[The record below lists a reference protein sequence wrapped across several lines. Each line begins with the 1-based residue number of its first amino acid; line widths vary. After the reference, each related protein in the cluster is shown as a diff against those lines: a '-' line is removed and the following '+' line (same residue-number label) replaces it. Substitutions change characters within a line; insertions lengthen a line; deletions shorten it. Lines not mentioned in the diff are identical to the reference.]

1 MTETAARDQK
11 FRQAAFV
18 YLHVT
23 FLYEAAAYVMWR
35 QGLLPL
41 NWGPAPVWLVAGAV
55 VGLSIFYGLLKWKHR
70 LWLARVVWLIHGG
83 RLPSL
88 IAGAFLVNETR
99 PLSPAFYHT
108 AIVVVVIN
116 MWMLARAGWDL

>member
-1 MTETAARDQK
+1 MTEPAAQDRK

-23 FLYEAAAYVMWR
+23 FLYEAAAWVMWR

-41 NWGPAPVWLVAGAV
+41 NWGPAPAWLIAGAV
-55 VGLSIFYGLLKWKHR
+55 VGLSVFYGLLNWKHR
-70 LWLARVVWLIHGG
+70 KWLARVIWFIHGG
-83 RLPSL
+83 RLPTL
-88 IAGAFLVNETR
+88 IAAAFLVNETR
-99 PLSPAFYHT
+99 PLAPAFYHT

>member
-1 MTETAARDQK
+1 VTETAARDQK

-23 FLYEAAAYVMWR
+23 ILYDVAAYVMWR
-35 QGLLPL
+35 NDLLAR
-41 NWGPAPVWLVAGAV
+41 NWGPPPAWIAAGLV
-55 VGLSIFYGLLKWKHR
+55 VGLAITYGLLKWKHR
-70 LWLARVVWLIHGG
+70 VWLARGVWLIHGG

-88 IAGAFLVNETR
+88 MTGAFLVSETR
-99 PLSPAFYHT
+99 PLSPAFYQM
-108 AIVVVVIN
+108 AIVVVLIN

>member
-35 QGLLPL
+35 QDLLPL
-41 NWGPAPVWLVAGAV
+41 NWGPAPAWLAAGAA
-55 VGLSIFYGLLKWKHR
+55 VGLSIFYGLLRWEHR
-70 LWLARVVWLIHGG
+70 VGLARVVWLIHGG
-83 RLPSL
+83 RLPTL
-88 IAGAFLVNETR
+88 IAGGFLVSETR
-99 PLSPAFYHT
+99 PLSPAFYQI

>member
-1 MTETAARDQK
+1 MTESTSRDQK

-35 QGLLPL
+35 QDLLPL
-41 NWGPAPVWLVAGAV
+41 NWGPAPVWLAAGAA
-55 VGLSIFYGLLKWKHR
+55 VGLSIFFGLLRWKHR
-70 LWLARVVWLIHGG
+70 IWLARVVWLIHGG
-83 RLPSL
+83 RLPTL
-88 IAGAFLVNETR
+88 IAGGFLVSETR
-99 PLSPAFYHT
+99 PLSPAFYQI

>member
-1 MTETAARDQK
+1 MSDPSALDRK
-11 FRQAAFV
+11 FRHAAFV

-41 NWGPAPVWLVAGAV
+41 NWGPAWRWMVAGALL
-55 VGLSIFYGLLKWKHR
+55 GLSIFYGLLRWKHR
-70 LWLARVVWLIHGG
+70 GWLARVVWFVHGL

-88 IAGAFLVNETR
+88 IGSAFLVNETR
-99 PLSPAFYHT
+99 PLAPGFYQM
-108 AIVVVVIN
+108 AIVVVVLN